1 MVIGGL
7 ALSIWG
13 RVRVTQDVDL
23 AVAADPADEQALSP
37 HLYPAHFLPAAF
49 RNLPEQRLLACRYLK
64 SSKGLPVQVDLFFAR
79 GPYQL
84 QAIGRAVRV
93 RLGRQW
99 VQVVA
104 PEDLILYKLLADRPL
119 DRLDARSVVEEQ
131 GRRLDRKYLNRQA
144 RSLGLGKKLSL
155 LLRTAI

>member
-1 MVIGGL
+1 M
-7 ALSIWG
+7 
-13 RVRVTQDVDL
+13 
-23 AVAADPADEQALSP
+23 
-37 HLYPAHFLPAAF
+37 
-49 RNLPEQRLLACRYLK
+49 
-64 SSKGLPVQVDLFFAR
+64 
-79 GPYQL
+79 